1 MTLKFIIIPDW
12 LCVCV
17 CVCVCVCIH
26 GSGQQNQFFLNK
38 KHSFKQTLA
47 ENRKFFTDYFMKP
60 DNIDNEI

>member
-1 MTLKFIIIPDW
+1 MSTITTLKFIIIPDR

-17 CVCVCVCIH
+17 CVCTWLRATE
-26 GSGQQNQFFLNK
+26 SDFLNK
-38 KHSFKQTLA
+38 KHSFKQILP